1 MAIYADIGRF
11 FHKPEGAPF
20 HRPAEFPEYHHVI
33 GSREKV
39 PPALDPVIRGM
50 ERNGYAVFRDDRK
63 NYNLNLVGIRSD
75 NPEPNTFDDVMW
87 VFWKWQGTWHY
98 RKYRITTDPGL
109 TYLLNPI
116 HPAGTTILKPGQYRQ
131 SFRLGKHKGVY
142 DALVQARPVTVIRDN
157 NRDGILN
164 VQSSREQTG
173 FFGINIHRAT
183 LQGESRY
190 VNNWSAGCQ
199 VFANAVEYDEF
210 IRICKLARVEWG
222 EGFTYTLIG

>member
-20 HRPAEFPEYHHVI
+20 HRAAELPEYHHVL

-39 PPALDPVIRGM
+39 PPELDPVIRGM

-116 HPAGTTILKPGQYRQ
+116 HPAGTAILKPGQYRQ